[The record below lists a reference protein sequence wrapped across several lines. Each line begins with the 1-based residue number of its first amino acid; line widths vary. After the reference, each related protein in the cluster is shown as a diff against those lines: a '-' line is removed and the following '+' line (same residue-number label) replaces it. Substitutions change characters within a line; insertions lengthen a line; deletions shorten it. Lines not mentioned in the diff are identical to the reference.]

1 MLISRKISPYQ
12 VIPNLIATLACFGRG
27 ACAKIRLQTRQLE
40 LNGVCLEEALSTS
53 PHSKGNVQLF
63 LNLRQDFHRLHGIIT
78 NLAYYVCE
86 YELTHFRQRCQRRR
100 AIDIMKSVNKACSLP
115 DPPLWYE
122 KLLRT
127 SKDAITGLTGAL
139 HSPAPPVRV
148 LERKAISIPEDLPE
162 SERFLPSR
170 SCGTWFVTRRELRHL
185 FEDSCDQGREEV
197 LALTKED
204 IESKSKANGLAKVAQ
219 RIPISL
225 LELNTFGHAV
235 CALLIYLVWWEK
247 PFEVDHPTILRSHEL
262 WEHFALFWTETQP
275 TLSMIQ
281 MDRKFNQLLLRDKEF
296 QKLDEVGSF
305 ATSSETFYVLA
316 GRGSLFSS
324 HLEKYQL
331 ETDEDNGQDLIR
343 VGPGQVILGTYLKTK
358 TAQELKDLVGDKSA
372 YLPVIPELRLTKEDV
387 TRLKMASAASD
398 AGVER
403 PKEWEE
409 IKFSRRCPNS
419 DYGEENRGVIFL
431 VLTVMSL
438 IYGGLHALAW
448 FANFNSTT
456 EQLLWRISSCVVM
469 GGLPIFYV
477 LIIEKDDGFEK
488 GFYKFIGIVLN
499 SEILFVLIAIAY
511 ILARAYLVVEC
522 FIQLSHMPAGV
533 YDVPEWSAYFPHL
546 S

>member
-1 MLISRKISPYQ
+1 MVDSCASGPRGSGDYCLR
-12 VIPNLIATLACFGRG
+12 LEAIA
-27 ACAKIRLQTRQLE
+27 
-40 LNGVCLEEALSTS
+40 
-53 PHSKGNVQLF
+53 
-63 LNLRQDFHRLHGIIT
+63 IT
-78 NLAYYVCE
+78 
-86 YELTHFRQRCQRRR
+86 
-100 AIDIMKSVNKACSLP
+100 KSVNKACSLP

-127 SKDAITGLTGAL
+127 SKDAITGLTRAL
-139 HSPAPPVRV
+139 HSPAPPAQLTGEAQKSSSTSGRSPWALAHGFYVWMGG
-148 LERKAISIPEDLPE
+148 LAISIPEDLPE

-185 FEDSCDQGREEV
+185 FEDSRDQGREEV

-204 IESKSKANGLAKVAQ
+204 IESKIAQ

-281 MDRKFNQLLLRDKEF
+281 MDH
-296 QKLDEVGSF
+296 G
-305 ATSSETFYVLA
+305 A
-316 GRGSLFSS
+316 LFSS
-324 HLEKYQL
+324 HLKKYQL
-331 ETDEDNGQDLIR
+331 EMDEENGQDLIR
-343 VGPGQVILGTYLKTK
+343 VGPGQVIPGTNLKTK
-358 TAQELKDLVGDKSA
+358 TAQEMKDLVGDKSA

-398 AGVER
+398 ARVGR

-409 IKFSRRCPNS
+409 IKFRRRCSNAEDFAES
-419 DYGEENRGVIFL
+419 DFVSLLG
-431 VLTVMSL
+431 LTIVSL

-469 GGLPIFYV
+469 GGLPIFDV
-477 LIIEKDDGFEK
+477 LVRGSETGFH
-488 GFYKFIGIVLN
+488 GIVTT
-499 SEILFVLIAIAY
+499 SEILLFLIAIAY
-511 ILARAYLVVEC
+511 ILARAYLVVGC

-533 YDVPEWSAYFPHL
+533 YEVPEWSAYFPHL